1 MKPSVLL
8 LAAAALWTSAAL
20 AADPP
25 MVTRVYPAQP
35 SILEIVTT
43 RADGVGTNRGD
54 FVAMGSGGAP
64 AIDARKDVKKLF
76 GDLGVSFPPGSSI
89 SYNGMSS
96 KILMTNTPE
105 NIEVFERAL
114 AALNI
119 VPTQVEIDVSFVAFE
134 LKAVEEIARKSGS
147 TAVSGE
153 AIKALWRE
161 GKGRL
166 VGTSKVLTRSG
177 VNTQSK
183 GVDEV
188 IYPTEFMD
196 HLETNG
202 VATAP
207 DPVPGGFETR
217 EIGIILN
224 ATPTVGPDGYT
235 IDLVFVPEFCE
246 LLFHDDVGFEKTL
259 PDGKKTSLQLHQPR
273 FHSRNLTTSVVMWDG
288 ETLVA
293 GAVPNSGVTEITYV
307 FVTARV
313 LDLTGRPVRQADQAS
328 GGRLASPANSEMEVR
343 FYPASPSLLEV
354 TSAGEAKADADR
366 DDSAPNDMKKFF
378 EGLGVPFPPG
388 SSIVYN
394 STISQLILK
403 NKPENLRLFEK
414 AFGALNCMP
423 NQVEIDMSFAAFD
436 LASIEAIAR
445 KSGRAAV
452 SDAEIKSLWREGKG
466 RLVGTSKIVTR
477 SGVNAQS
484 KGVDEVLYPTEFVP
498 SAGTNGVV
506 MAAAPLPGSFETRE
520 IGIILNATPT
530 VGPDSYTIDLT
541 FVPEF
546 CGLLF
551 QDNVGFEKT
560 LPDGKKTSLQLRQ
573 PRFHS
578 RNLTTSVVMG
588 DGETLVAGAMPNS
601 GVTEITYGFITARL
615 LDPSGRPVNAPDAG
629 KDSPAPGAKPA
640 K

>member
-8 LAAAALWTSAAL
+8 LAAAVLWTSAAL

-25 MVTRVYPAQP
+25 MATRVYPVQP
-35 SILEIVTT
+35 SICEMVTT
-43 RADGVGTNRGD
+43 RADGAGTNRGD
-54 FVAMGSGGAP
+54 FVAMGSGGVP
-64 AIDARKDVKKLF
+64 AVDAQKDLKKLF

-89 SYNGMSS
+89 SYKGMSS

-105 NIEVFERAL
+105 NIEVFERVL
-114 AALNI
+114 AALNV
-119 VPTQVEIDVSFVAFE
+119 VPNQVEIDVSFVAFE

-166 VGTSKVLTRSG
+166 VGTSKIATRSG
-177 VNTQSK
+177 VNGQSK

-188 IYPTEFMD
+188 IYPTEFTSTPG
-196 HLETNG
+196 TNG
-202 VATAP
+202 TAGAS
-207 DPVPGGFETR
+207 DPVPGAFETR
-217 EIGIILN
+217 ELGIILN
-224 ATPTVGPDGYT
+224 ATPTVGLDGYT
-235 IDLVFVPEFCE
+235 VDVTFVPEFCE
-246 LLFHDDVGFEKTL
+246 LLFQDDVGFEKAQ
-259 PDGKKTSLQLHQPR
+259 PDGKKTAVRLHQPR

-293 GAVPNSGVTEITYV
+293 GAMPNSGVTEITYV
-307 FVTARV
+307 FVTARI
-313 LDLTGRPVRQADQAS
+313 LDLMGKPVRNPGQAV
-328 GGRLASPANSEMEVR
+328 GGRLVVSANSETAVR
-343 FYPASPSLLEV
+343 FYPVEPALLEMASTGV
-354 TSAGEAKADADR
+354 DKADADR
-366 DDSAPNDMKKFF
+366 GDSASNYMKKFF

-388 SSIVYN
+388 SSIAYN
-394 STISQLILK
+394 STISQLIVK

-414 AFGALNCMP
+414 ALGALNCIP
-423 NQVEIDMSFAAFD
+423 NQVEIDVSFAAFD
-436 LASIEAIAR
+436 LKSIEEVAR
-445 KSGRAAV
+445 KSGRAAA

-484 KGVDEVLYPTEFVP
+484 KGVDEVLYPTEFG
-498 SAGTNGVV
+498 SSQDTNGVV
-506 MAAAPLPGSFETRE
+506 TAADPLPGSFETRE
-520 IGIILNATPT
+520 IGIILNVTPT
-530 VGPDSYTIDLT
+530 VGPDDHTIDLT
-541 FVPEF
+541 LVPEL

-551 QDNVGFEKT
+551 QDDVGFEKT
-560 LPDGKKTSLQLRQ
+560 QRDGKKTSIQFYQ

-578 RNLTTSVVMG
+578 HNLTTSIVLW
-588 DGETLVAGAMPNS
+588 DGETLVTGAMPNS
-601 GVTEITYGFITARL
+601 GVTEITYGFVTARL
-615 LDPSGRPVNAPDAG
+615 LDPSGRPVNMPDAG